1 MMNKMYWMPMNLYHE
16 NYEGQIALVQFQNYS
31 LPIIAYHSS
40 NAWYKAERNDVISN
54 SCEAK
59 GFIPIYSILSVGQYL
74 ADEKAARV
82 SNNASDETSHRLL
95 TDEGQTSS
103 VPLYEQ
109 CRNYITIRRSQLMTL
124 MHQDPSDKQI
134 VGAFD
139 AYNEMIALM
148 QISDTEP

>member
-1 MMNKMYWMPMNLYHE
+1 MNLYHE
-16 NYEGQIALVQFQNYS
+16 NYEGQIALVQFQSYS
-31 LPIIAYHSS
+31 LPIISYHSS
-40 NAWYKAERNDVISN
+40 NSWYKAETNAVISN

-59 GFIPIYSILSVGQYL
+59 GFIPLYSILSVGQYL

-82 SNNASDETSHRLL
+82 SNNSCSDKESTTEEKQHNTSTL
-95 TDEGQTSS
+95 S
-103 VPLYEQ
+103 YEQ

>member
-1 MMNKMYWMPMNLYHE
+1 MNLYHE
-16 NYEGQIALVQFQNYS
+16 NHEGEIALVQFQNYS
-31 LPIIAYHSS
+31 LPIIAYHSGD
-40 NAWYKAERNDVISN
+40 AWYKAERNDVISN

-59 GFIPIYSILSVGQYL
+59 GFIPLYNILSVETYI

-82 SNNASDETSHRLL
+82 SNNSCSDETSHRLL
-95 TDEGQTSS
+95 THEDQTSS
-103 VPLYEQ
+103 ALSYEQ
-109 CRNYITIRRSQLMTL
+109 CRNYITTRRSQLMTL
-124 MHQDPSDKQI
+124 MHQDRSDKQI